1 MVYSMKHLSPRFCS
15 VLLTLLILSSPK
27 IHAAT
32 ITLGTIE
39 ESPQKGIAEF
49 QPLADHLKIRLGIKK
64 HIKFKVIVL
73 SSLIDM
79 KNALKSGIVD
89 IYIDSPLSVEN
100 VCSDKICDIT
110 LRRWKKGVEK
120 YHSVIFSRKDSGI
133 NTEQDL
139 LKKNIAFEE
148 PFSTSSFLL
157 PKASLQV
164 CCNITLTEKAGN
176 SSGYVFSEDDEN
188 TMIWVIRRKIDA
200 GAMSEA
206 SYYKLAKKRV
216 KDLQI
221 IHRTINV
228 PRHVVAMRTD
238 MIDEHRQMIIDVLS
252 NMHKSDAGKSAL
264 RRFKKTVKFDA
275 ISEQE
280 KNDIAMI
287 AKNLHPRPG
296 KL

>member
-1 MVYSMKHLSPRFCS
+1 MKRLSSRFCS
-15 VLLTLLILSSPK
+15 VLLTLLILCSPA
-27 IHAAT
+27 IHAVT

-49 QPLADHLKIRLGIKK
+49 QPLADHLKSQLGVEK
-64 HIKFKVIVL
+64 HIKFEVVVL

-100 VCSDKICDIT
+100 VCSGNICDIT

-139 LKKNIAFEE
+139 VEKTIAFEE

-157 PKASLQV
+157 PKASLQA
-164 CCNITLTEKAGN
+164 CCNISLTEKAEG

-206 SYYKLAKKRV
+206 SYNKLAKKRV
-216 KDLQI
+216 KDLHI
-221 IHRTINV
+221 IHRTIDV
-228 PRHVVAMRTD
+228 PRHVVAIRTG
-238 MIDEHRQMIIDVLS
+238 MVDEHREMIIELLS
-252 NMHKSDAGKSAL
+252 NMHKSEAGKSVL
-264 RRFKKTVKFDA
+264 KRFKKTVKFDA

-280 KNDIAMI
+280 KKDIAII
-287 AKNLHPRPG
+287 AKNL
-296 KL
+296 